1 MADRAGA
8 VSTYHHCASVL
19 EPELSVEPD
28 ISTYRAF
35 QRPISQARPPLT
47 AGALSSRLSTADTLL
62 FGRAGELAVLQ
73 QTWAAAATGRSGL
86 ALIRGGAGV
95 GKTRLVAEIAALA
108 RQQDREQ
115 CPVRPVQARATR
127 LPPLQYGELVAQDQ
141 DLGDPPRL
149 PAPGQPQP
157 CSGSCDQEKD
167 EPPST

>member
-1 MADRAGA
+1 M
-8 VSTYHHCASVL
+8 
-19 EPELSVEPD
+19 
-28 ISTYRAF
+28 
-35 QRPISQARPPLT
+35 
-47 AGALSSRLSTADTLL
+47 
-62 FGRAGELAVLQ
+62 LQ